1 MDQAVALDGRAV
13 DSSCLDYDCNRAGT
27 DSNDLSCDFVDIR
40 GLANLDAA
48 AYWERAVSQNPKQE
62 RRKNVPKTTGENEEG
77 TGVLGNEKKGRANL
91 SNREREEQRT

>member
-13 DSSCLDYDCNRAGT
+13 DSSCLDYDYNRAGT
-27 DSNDLSCDFVDIR
+27 DSNDLSCDFVDIH

-62 RRKNVPKTTGENEEG
+62 NRNRKPKRRGVETTR
-77 TGVLGNEKKGRANL
+77 EKEIRPVMKDEPFGCQIPRNK
-91 SNREREEQRT
+91 